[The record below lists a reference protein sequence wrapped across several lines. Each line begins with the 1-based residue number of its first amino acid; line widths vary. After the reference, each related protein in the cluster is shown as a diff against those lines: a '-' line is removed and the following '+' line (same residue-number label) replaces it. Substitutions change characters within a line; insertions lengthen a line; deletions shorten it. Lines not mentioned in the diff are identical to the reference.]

1 MIRAASLGI
10 DINLFQ
16 YSQFLHSKGVNHRI
30 IEESGQQVIW
40 VSSDVEVQLVS
51 GSLPVFLEQLASGA
65 LERAAP
71 GKHSGNK
78 FGTNWGTQFL
88 NAMLRAF
95 IASPV
100 TLLLI
105 LACLLVA
112 AVSLLGS
119 EPGRVSFLF
128 YPLIASD
135 GLQALASDLDSPL
148 VLLRTLAP
156 MFLHFGELHLV
167 FNMLWLW
174 YFGKQLEAIQPTW
187 VFLSLIILTSF
198 ISNTTQYL
206 SIDYNNFGGVSGVVY
221 GLVGYTWVIH
231 TFMPRSYLLLNNS
244 MFAFFIVAMV
254 LMEIIASSWIATAA
268 HVGGLLSGLLFGVVV
283 VFYYRLI
290 LKRQIIGRS
299 R

>member
-1 MIRAASLGI
+1 MIRVASLGI
-10 DINLFQ
+10 DIDLFQ
-16 YSQFLHSKGVNHRI
+16 YSQFLHSKGINHRI

-40 VSSDVEVQLVS
+40 VNSDVEAQLVS
-51 GSLPVFLEQLASGA
+51 ESLPVYLEQIASGT
-65 LERAAP
+65 LEQADPRQL
-71 GKHSGNK
+71 SGNNTGK
-78 FGTNWGTQFL
+78 RFL

-95 IASPV
+95 IAGPI

-105 LACLLVA
+105 LTCLLVA

-135 GLQALASDLDSPL
+135 GLLALASDLDSPF
-148 VLLRTLAP
+148 VLLRTLTP

-187 VFLSLIILTSF
+187 VFLLLIILTAF

-206 SIDYNNFGGVSGVVY
+206 AIDYNNFGGMSGVVY

-231 TFMPRSYLLLNNS
+231 TFMPRSYLLLNNA
-244 MFAFFIVAMV
+244 MFVFFIVMLV

-268 HVGGLLSGLLFGVVV
+268 HVGGLLTGLLLGVAV

>member
-10 DINLFQ
+10 DIDLFQ

-40 VSSDVEVQLVS
+40 VNSDVEVQLVN
-51 GSLPVFLEQLASGA
+51 GSLPMYLEQIASGT
-65 LERAAP
+65 LKQAAP
-71 GKHSGNK
+71 GQHSGNNSGK
-78 FGTNWGTQFL
+78 NFL

-95 IASPV
+95 VASPV
-100 TLLLI
+100 TLLLV
-105 LACLLVA
+105 LVCLLVA
-112 AVSLLGS
+112 AMSLLGS

-128 YPLIASD
+128 YPLVASD
-135 GLQALASDLDSPL
+135 GLLALASDLDSPT
-148 VLLRTLAP
+148 VLLRTLTP

-187 VFLSLIILTSF
+187 VFLSLVILTSF
-198 ISNTTQYL
+198 VSNTTQYL
-206 SIDYNNFGGVSGVVY
+206 AIDYNNFGGMSGVVY

-231 TFMPRSYLLLNNS
+231 TFMPRSYLLLNNT
-244 MFAFFIVAMV
+244 MFAFFIVALV

-268 HVGGLLSGLLFGVVV
+268 HMGGLLSGLLVGMAV

-290 LKRQIIGRS
+290 SKREIIGRQ